1 MKKILSLIILSV
13 FCLNAINAGV
23 TWEVSEDSTLTI
35 TGTGDMDDSAP
46 WYWKRKSIKYV
57 VIKEGVTSIGD
68 DAFDNCSCLTS
79 ITIPNSV
86 TSIGDRAFY
95 GCSSL
100 TSITIPNS
108 VTSISNAAFERCSN
122 LTSVTIPNS
131 VTSIG
136 NTAFQYCSGIT
147 SIIIPNCVTSIG
159 YNAFWG
165 CRGLTSIIIP
175 NSVTSIGNSA
185 FGGCSGL
192 TSIKV
197 ETGNE
202 YYDSRNDCNAI
213 IRKSDNT
220 LVCGC
225 MNTVIPN
232 SVTSIGGSA
241 FANCSG
247 LASIIIPNNVTSI
260 GNNAFASCSAL
271 TSITIPNSVT
281 SIGNYAF
288 SNCSGLTSIEVESGN
303 AYYDSRNGCNAI
315 IRKSDNTLISGCMNT
330 VIPNSVMCIGAD
342 AFEGCTGLTSVIIP
356 NGVTSICDGAFYS
369 CDNIT
374 SIYIPSSVT
383 SFGIKVFVC
392 KNLDKITID
401 ANKDLIIEGGTFDY
415 SDLGEIIMCGETL
428 PKSTGDYAFNSK
440 SYETAILYVPSTLYE
455 EYRSTSPWSK
465 FVNIKILDD
474 TVAGIYKSK
483 LERPSAS
490 VIYDV
495 NGRRV
500 IDSTLKPGVYIWGG
514 KKIAIK

>member
-35 TGTGDMDDSAP
+35 AGTGDMDDSAP

-57 VIKEGVTSIGD
+57 VIKKGVTSIGD
-68 DAFDNCSCLTS
+68 YAFYGCPGLISVTIPNSVTSIGNSAFDNCSCLTS

-86 TSIGDRAFY
+86 TSIGDR
-95 GCSSL
+95 
-100 TSITIPNS
+100 
-108 VTSISNAAFERCSN
+108 
-122 LTSVTIPNS
+122 
-131 VTSIG
+131 
-136 NTAFQYCSGIT
+136 AFQYCSGIT

-202 YYDSRNDCNAI
+202 CYDSRNDCNAI

-260 GNNAFASCSAL
+260 GNNAFA
-271 TSITIPNSVT
+271 
-281 SIGNYAF
+281 Y
-288 SNCSGLTSIEVESGN
+288 CSGLTSIEVESGN

>member
-23 TWEVSEDSTLTI
+23 TWELSEDSTLTI
-35 TGTGDMDDSAP
+35 AGTGDMDDSAP
-46 WYWKRKSIKYV
+46 WYLKRKSIKYV
-57 VIKEGVTSIGD
+57 VIKKGVTSIGD
-68 DAFDNCSCLTS
+68 YAFYGCPGLISVTIPNSVTSIGNSAFDNCSCLTS

-86 TSIGDRAFY
+86 TSIGNR
-95 GCSSL
+95 
-100 TSITIPNS
+100 
-108 VTSISNAAFERCSN
+108 
-122 LTSVTIPNS
+122 
-131 VTSIG
+131 
-136 NTAFQYCSGIT
+136 AFQYCSGIT

-185 FGGCSGL
+185 FGGCSDL

-271 TSITIPNSVT
+271 TSI
-281 SIGNYAF
+281 
-288 SNCSGLTSIEVESGN
+288 EVESGN

-356 NGVTSICDGAFYS
+356 NGVTSIGDGAFYG
-369 CDNIT
+369 CDNLK

-383 SFGIKVFVC
+383 NCGSKAFVC

-401 ANKDLIIEGGTFDY
+401 ANKDLIIEGGTFAY
-415 SDLGEIIMCGETL
+415 RDLGEIIMCGETL